1 MCEGLETE
9 LKYSCKMSLQN
20 SLYFS
25 VLKSSTILERIRTKA
40 VAGESVRVPYPH
52 RVSFINF
59 VIVQVKVEEKKVK
72 LKRFEKKELN
82 FT

>member
-1 MCEGLETE
+1 MQDVFTE
-9 LKYSCKMSLQN
+9 FIVFLCVEV
-20 SLYFS
+20 LYRFGENPS
-25 VLKSSTILERIRTKA
+25 EA
-40 VAGESVRVPYPH
+40 VARESVRVPYPH
-52 RVSFINF
+52 CVSFINF

>member
-52 RVSFINF
+52 HVSFINF

-82 FT
+82 LT